1 MESPKRLIIGISGAS
16 GIIYGIRALQMLQ
29 KTPVRVHL
37 VVSKA
42 AELTLSYETNLK
54 LDDLKELA
62 DEFHPVRDIGASI
75 ASGSF
80 RTSGMLILPCSI
92 RTMSELSSGVTS
104 SLLSRAADVVLKE
117 KRRLVLGIRETPL
130 HGGHLKTMLHLAEL
144 GVVISPIVPAFY
156 NKPQTL
162 DDIINQ
168 TVGRMLDMFDIDLGT
183 VHRWRDEEGQ

>member
-29 KTPVRVHL
+29 ETPVHVHL

-42 AELTLSYETNLK
+42 AELTLSYESDLK
-54 LDDLKELA
+54 LADLKELA

-80 RTSGMLILPCSI
+80 KTSGMLILPCSI
-92 RTMSELSSGVTS
+92 RTMSELSTGVTS

-130 HGGHLKTMLHLAEL
+130 HGGHLKTMLNLAEL
-144 GVVISPIVPAFY
+144 GAVISPIVPAFY

-162 DDIINQ
+162 DDVINQ
-168 TVGRMLDMFDIDLGT
+168 SIGRMLDMFDIDLGT
-183 VHRWRDEEGQ
+183 VHRWRAEEDQ

>member
-29 KTPVRVHL
+29 ETPVHVHL

-42 AELTLSYETNLK
+42 AELTLSYESDLK
-54 LDDLKELA
+54 LADLKELA

-80 RTSGMLILPCSI
+80 KTSGMLILPCSI
-92 RTMSELSSGVTS
+92 RTMSELSTGVTS

-130 HGGHLKTMLHLAEL
+130 HGGHLKTMLNLAEL
-144 GVVISPIVPAFY
+144 GAVISPIVPAFY

-162 DDIINQ
+162 DDVINQ
-168 TVGRMLDMFDIDLGT
+168 SVGRMLDMFDIDLGT
-183 VHRWRDEEGQ
+183 VHRWRSEEDQ